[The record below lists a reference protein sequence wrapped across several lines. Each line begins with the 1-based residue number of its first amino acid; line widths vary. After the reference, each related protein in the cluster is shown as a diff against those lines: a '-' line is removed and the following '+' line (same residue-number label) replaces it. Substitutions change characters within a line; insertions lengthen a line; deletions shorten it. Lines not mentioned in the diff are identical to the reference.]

1 MEHMDGMNTQ
11 IIVINRNQV
20 EHGEILPAAAAIK
33 EGKIVVFP
41 TETVYGVGCR
51 YDDESARERIFAL
64 KRRDRSKPLGIY
76 LPSVS
81 DVERYAIVP
90 PMAAKLARAFLPGPL
105 TLLLP
110 GRSGGRL
117 GFRIPSDEVAR
128 RLIRLCGIPLSAT
141 SANLSGHESPTTG
154 QQAIAAMEGRA
165 DYIIDAGKTELACP
179 STVIDLCAEPP
190 VVLREGAISLDELSR
205 VLGREVRKDF

>member
-1 MEHMDGMNTQ
+1 MRRMDPMKTE
-11 IIVINRNQV
+11 IIVINQKRV
-20 EHGEILPAAAAIK
+20 EDDEILPAADAIK

-64 KRRDRSKPLGIY
+64 KKRDRSKPLGIY

-81 DVERYAIVP
+81 EVEKYAVMP

-110 GRSGGRL
+110 GRRGGKL

-141 SANLSGHESPTTG
+141 SANLSGHQSPTDG

-179 STVIDLCAEPP
+179 STVIDLCAAPP
-190 VVLREGAISLDELSR
+190 TVLREGAISPDELSC
-205 VLGREVRKDF
+205 VLGCEVRKAF